1 MKKRGLGKGLDAIFA
16 ENDMEDRNHSVTL
29 QIRDI
34 EPNRDQPRK
43 EFSEEAL
50 QDLAESIAQ
59 HGVLQP
65 LLVRPLL
72 DGGYQLVAGER
83 RWRAARIAGLTE
95 VPAVIREM
103 SDHEMAELALVEN
116 LQREDLTPLEEAEGY
131 QLLIDTYG
139 MTQEE
144 VAKAV
149 GKSRPAV
156 TNALRLLGLPEEV
169 RDMVSAGILTAG
181 HARTLLAF
189 ENEEEIIE
197 AAKQAAERG
206 MTVRDLEAMA
216 KRAAAPK
223 KEKPRSQR
231 SRYFEEAELALKEQ
245 LGRRVTV
252 TGTAKNGVLQIEFY
266 GEEDLQDLLKNF
278 GKE

>member
-189 ENEEEIIE
+189 ENEEESIE

-252 TGTAKNGVLQIEFY
+252 TGTAKKGVLQIEFY

>member
-16 ENDMEDRNHSVTL
+16 ENNMEDSNHSVIL
-29 QIRDI
+29 PIRDI

-83 RWRAARIAGLTE
+83 RWRAARIAGLSE

-131 QLLIDTYG
+131 QMLIDTYG

-156 TNALRLLGLPEEV
+156 TNALRLLGLPAEV
-169 RDMVSAGILTAG
+169 QDMVSAGILTAG

-189 ENEEEIIE
+189 GTEAEMLQ
-197 AAKQAAERG
+197 AAKQAADRG
-206 MTVRDLEAMA
+206 MTVRELEAMV
-216 KRAAAPK
+216 KRAGTPK

-231 SRYFEEAELALKEQ
+231 NHYFEEAELALKEQ

-252 TGTAKNGVLQIEFY
+252 TGTSQKGVLQIEFY
-266 GEEDLQDLLKNF
+266 GEDDLQELLKNF

>member
-206 MTVRDLEAMA
+206 MTVRNLEAMA

-252 TGTAKNGVLQIEFY
+252 TGTAKKGVLQIEFY

>member
-252 TGTAKNGVLQIEFY
+252 TGTAKKGVLQIEFY

>member
-1 MKKRGLGKGLDAIFA
+1 M
-16 ENDMEDRNHSVTL
+16 
-29 QIRDI
+29 
-34 EPNRDQPRK
+34 
-43 EFSEEAL
+43 
-50 QDLAESIAQ
+50 
-59 HGVLQP
+59 LQP

-252 TGTAKNGVLQIEFY
+252 TGTAKKGVLQIEFY

>member
-72 DGGYQLVAGER
+72 DGRYQLVAGER

-252 TGTAKNGVLQIEFY
+252 TGTAKKGVLQIEFY